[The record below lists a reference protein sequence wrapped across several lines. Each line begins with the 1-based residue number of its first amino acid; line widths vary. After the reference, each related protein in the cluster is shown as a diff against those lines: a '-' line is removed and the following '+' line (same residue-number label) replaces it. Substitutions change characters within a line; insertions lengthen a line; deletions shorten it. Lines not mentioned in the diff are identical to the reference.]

1 MFKFKLSVLISY
13 IVLFLNLGC
22 STHVEHLASEEYE
35 PIVPGP
41 NINSTES
48 LRPSGAIYSSNSGGL
63 FATDRRASDVGDI
76 LTVQLTEDF
85 AASKSQSASSAKT
98 DSFSVDLPAILDANG
113 NDANLTA
120 GGASTFSGTGAAAQ
134 RNSLRGQISVT
145 VTQVHSNGNMEIT
158 GQKKLLLNNGDEYI
172 RLSGIVRPEDITAD
186 NIIVSN
192 RIANARI
199 SYIGAGETA
208 DTGKK
213 GWLSKALSTISPL

>member
-1 MFKFKLSVLISY
+1 MFAFKFPILSLLLLLVFTAS
-13 IVLFLNLGC
+13 C
-22 STHVEHLASEEYE
+22 STHVENLASEKYE
-35 PIVPGP
+35 PIIPQSSK
-41 NINSTES
+41 IEQY
-48 LRPSGAIYSSNSGGL
+48 LKPSGAIYSSNSGGL

-85 AASKSQSASSAKT
+85 AASKSQSASAAKS

-120 GGASTFSGTGAAAQ
+120 GGATTFSGTGAAAQ

-145 VTQVHSNGNMEIT
+145 VTQVHNNGNMEIS

-172 RLSGIVRPEDITAD
+172 RLSGIIRPEDITAD

-192 RIANARI
+192 RIANAQI
-199 SYIGAGETA
+199 SYIGAGDTA
-208 DTGKK
+208 DTGRK
-213 GWLSKALSTISPL
+213 GWLSRALSTISPL

>member
-1 MFKFKLSVLISY
+1 MFAFKFHTFYLSTLLVFIAS
-13 IVLFLNLGC
+13 C
-22 STHVEHLASEEYE
+22 STHVENLASENYE
-35 PIVPGP
+35 PIIPQA
-41 NINSTES
+41 IKSEQH
-48 LRPSGAIYSSNSGGL
+48 LKPSGAIYSSNSGGL

-85 AASKSQSASSAKT
+85 AASKSQSASAAKS

-113 NDANLTA
+113 NDANLTVA
-120 GGASTFSGTGAAAQ
+120 TTFSGTGAAAQ

-145 VTQVHSNGNMEIT
+145 VTQVHNNGNMEIS

-172 RLSGIVRPEDITAD
+172 RLSGIIRPEDITAD

-192 RIANARI
+192 RIANAQI
-199 SYIGAGETA
+199 SYIGAGDTA

>member
-1 MFKFKLSVLISY
+1 MLAFKFHTLYLYTSLVFIAS
-13 IVLFLNLGC
+13 C
-22 STHVEHLASEEYE
+22 STHVENLASENYE
-35 PIVPGP
+35 PIIPQA
-41 NINSTES
+41 IKSEQH
-48 LRPSGAIYSSNSGGL
+48 LKPSGAIYSSNSGGL

-85 AASKSQSASSAKT
+85 AASKSQSASAAKS

-120 GGASTFSGTGAAAQ
+120 GGATTFSGTGAAAQ

-145 VTQVHSNGNMEIT
+145 VTQVHNNGNMEIS

-172 RLSGIVRPEDITAD
+172 RLSGIIRPEDITAD

-192 RIANARI
+192 RIANAQI
-199 SYIGAGETA
+199 SYIGAGDTA

>member
-1 MFKFKLSVLISY
+1 MIAFKLNMLSIPVLLVFTAS
-13 IVLFLNLGC
+13 C
-22 STHVEHLASEEYE
+22 STHVENLASERYE
-35 PIVPGP
+35 PIIPQ
-41 NINSTES
+41 IIKSEQY
-48 LRPSGAIYSSNSGGL
+48 LKPSGAIYNRNSGGL
-63 FATDRRASDVGDI
+63 FATDRRASEVGDI

-85 AASKSQSASSAKT
+85 AASKSQSASAAKS

-120 GGASTFSGTGAAAQ
+120 GGATTFSGTGAAAQ
-134 RNSLRGQISVT
+134 RNSLRGQLSVT
-145 VTQVHSNGNMEIT
+145 VMQVHSNGNMEIS

-172 RLSGIVRPEDITAD
+172 RLSGIIRPEDITAN

-192 RIANARI
+192 RIANAQI
-199 SYIGAGETA
+199 SYIGAGDTA

>member
-1 MFKFKLSVLISY
+1 MFAFKFHTFYLSTLLVFIAS
-13 IVLFLNLGC
+13 C
-22 STHVEHLASEEYE
+22 STHVENLASENYE
-35 PIVPGP
+35 PIIPQA
-41 NINSTES
+41 IKSEQY
-48 LRPSGAIYSSNSGGL
+48 LKPSGAIYSSNSGGL
-63 FATDRRASDVGDI
+63 FATDRRASVVGDI

-85 AASKSQSASSAKT
+85 AASKSQSASAAKS

-120 GGASTFSGTGAAAQ
+120 GGATTFSGTGAAAQ

-145 VTQVHSNGNMEIT
+145 VTQVHNNGNMEIS

-172 RLSGIVRPEDITAD
+172 RLSGIIRPEDITAD

-192 RIANARI
+192 RIANAQI
-199 SYIGAGETA
+199 SYIGAGDTA

>member
-1 MFKFKLSVLISY
+1 MKPT
-13 IVLFLNLGC
+13 G
-22 STHVEHLASEEYE
+22 
-35 PIVPGP
+35 G
-41 NINSTES
+41 
-48 LRPSGAIYSSNSGGL
+48 IYNTNSGGL

-85 AASKSQSASSAKT
+85 AASKSQSASAAKS

-120 GGASTFSGTGAAAQ
+120 GGATTFSGNGAAAQ

-145 VTQVHSNGNMEIT
+145 VTQVHSNGNMEIS

-172 RLSGIVRPEDITAD
+172 RLSGLIRPEDITAN

-192 RIANARI
+192 RIANAQI
-199 SYIGAGETA
+199 SYIGAGDTA